1 MYYEIYLDV
10 YFLENLMLH
19 FLILQFVGII
29 QKENFSIARKLL
41 ASGIGAFGAC
51 MIIVLPI
58 HKSRILSV
66 ACSILFCIL
75 TAYAAGKKRGSR
87 SWRQTAFA
95 FCILSLFLGS
105 IWQILVTYLKIPF
118 WAAAAAGYAA
128 ARLIWKYWQ
137 REKSGAKYIY
147 DVTLRKGTDQIFLKG
162 LLDSGNQLTE
172 PVTDRPVHIVD
183 YSEICRLL
191 SEAEVQELDSFL
203 DMEIGGKMRGNFVY
217 VPYHS
222 VGESR
227 GVLPAMT
234 LDSMEIKHGES
245 AWSTKKVLV
254 AVSRKAVSSGGKYQ
268 MILHPRILE

>member
-10 YFLENLMLH
+10 YFLENLMLN
-19 FLILQFVGII
+19 FLILQFAGII
-29 QKENFSIARKLL
+29 QKETFPITRKLL
-41 ASGIGAFGAC
+41 ASMTGAFGAC
-51 MIIVLPI
+51 MIVVLPI

-66 ACSILFCIL
+66 ACSIIFCFL

-87 SWRQTAFA
+87 SWRQTGCA
-95 FCILSLFLGS
+95 FCILSLLLGS
-105 IWQILVTYLKIPF
+105 IWQIFVTYLKLPF
-118 WAAAAAGYAA
+118 WLAAAAGYAA
-128 ARLIWKYWQ
+128 ARLIWKCWQ
-137 REKSGAKYIY
+137 REKFSTKYIY
-147 DVTLRKGTDQIFLKG
+147 DVTLQKGTDRIFLKG

-183 YSEICRLL
+183 YDEICRLL
-191 SEAEVQELDSFL
+191 SEAEIQELDSFL
-203 DMEIGGKMRGNFVY
+203 NMEISGRMQGNFLY
-217 VPYHS
+217 IPYHS

-245 AWSTKKVLV
+245 ARNTKKVLV
-254 AVSRKAVSSGGKYQ
+254 AVSREAVSSGGKYQ